1 MARAWL
7 LRLRKEAKLT
17 QEEVADLV
25 QTTQQHYSLIEKGE
39 RRPSPRLAKR
49 IAALLEFE
57 WVKFYE
63 DDETSATKETA

>member
-1 MARAWL
+1 
-7 LRLRKEAKLT
+7 
-17 QEEVADLV
+17 LV